1 MIFAHVAE
9 ENCESST
16 KPFVTYLREPASE
29 VLEETRCII
38 NNRAA
43 LEKGGDF
50 VFVGFFG
57 WQKPIVEH
65 LIEQQMTST
74 TEKPYLVKPEEKLY
88 AAAIERIKEI
98 DDRLV
103 SAFPAYE
110 GIVAYLTTQKRIRK
124 PLQQQASFPH
134 LLKRNTPTTTL
145 HS

>member
-9 ENCESST
+9 EGST
-16 KPFVTYLREPASE
+16 KPFVTYLKEPACDL
-29 VLEETRCII
+29 LEETRCII
-38 NNRAA
+38 NNRAE

-57 WQKPIVEH
+57 WKKPIVEH
-65 LIEQQMTST
+65 LIEQQMIATS
-74 TEKPYLVKPEEKLY
+74 ENPYQVKPEEKPY
-88 AAAIERIKEI
+88 VAAIERINEV
-98 DDRLV
+98 DDQLV

-124 PLQQQASFPH
+124 PLQQQASSPH